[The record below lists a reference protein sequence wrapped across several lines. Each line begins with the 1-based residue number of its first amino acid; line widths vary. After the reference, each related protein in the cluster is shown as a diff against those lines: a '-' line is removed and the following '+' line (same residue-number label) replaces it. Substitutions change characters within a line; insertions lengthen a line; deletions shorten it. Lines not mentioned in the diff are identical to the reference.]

1 MADPLA
7 IVLDTTSPAPAD
19 RAEKTRSIGVCIA
32 SHNRREIT
40 LECLRRLFGADLPPS
55 VSLSVYLVDDGST
68 DGTADAV
75 ADEFPSV
82 SILRGSGDLFWG
94 GGMRTALSA
103 AMAAGHDF
111 YLWLNDDIELF
122 DDSLVRAIETHDSMA
137 AEGKEVII
145 VGATRDESG
154 ATTYSGMVRAW
165 PNPIG
170 FRHVEPDPYKPVECE
185 ASNGNFVLIPRAAAE
200 AVENIDSRFTHR
212 MGDIDY
218 ILRAADK
225 GYSCWLCPGYVAT
238 CEKNLISA
246 DWLSRRH
253 SLKKRWQ
260 LATSPLGLPPRQW
273 IAFGYRHGGVLGFAV
288 ALRHYTR
295 VLFPRKA
302 KGSPRL
308 AK

>member
-1 MADPLA
+1 MADPQA
-7 IVLDTTSPAPAD
+7 IIVDTTSKAFAD

-32 SHNRREIT
+32 SHNRRETT
-40 LECLRRLFGADLPPS
+40 LKCLRRLFDADLPPA

-68 DGTADAV
+68 DGTAEAV
-75 ADEFPSV
+75 AAEFPCV
-82 SILRGSGDLFWG
+82 SIFRGSGDLFWG
-94 GGMRTALSA
+94 GGMRKALSA

-122 DDSLVRAIETHDSMA
+122 DDSIARAVATHDSIVA
-137 AEGKEVII
+137 DGKDVII
-145 VGATRDESG
+145 VGATRDQSG

-170 FRHVEPDPYKPVECE
+170 FRHVEPDPSKPVECE
-185 ASNGNFVLIPRAAAE
+185 ASNGNFVLIPRPVAE
-200 AVENIDSRFTHR
+200 SLRNIDPRFTHR

-238 CEKNLISA
+238 CEKNLIA
-246 DWLSRRH
+246 AGWLSRRH

-273 IAFGYRHGGVLGFAV
+273 LAFGYRHGGLLGLAV
-288 ALRHYTR
+288 ALRHYGR
-295 VLFPRKA
+295 VLFPGNAR
-302 KGSPRL
+302 
-308 AK
+308 